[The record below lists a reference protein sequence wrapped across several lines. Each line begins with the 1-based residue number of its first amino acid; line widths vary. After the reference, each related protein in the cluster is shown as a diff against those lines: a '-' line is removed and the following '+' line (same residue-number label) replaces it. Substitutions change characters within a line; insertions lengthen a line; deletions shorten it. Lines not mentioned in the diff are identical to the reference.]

1 MLSQPTLVE
10 RLFSRFDWPFDTLIF
25 FCYFKKK
32 NCLLLSVQVAALLSA
47 LESPNIPPE
56 ILQALLN
63 LAEYMEHDD
72 KALPIGKK
80 ML

>member
-1 MLSQPTLVE
+1 M
-10 RLFSRFDWPFDTLIF
+10 
-25 FCYFKKK
+25 
-32 NCLLLSVQVAALLSA
+32 AALLSA

-80 ML
+80 MLAYVGRY